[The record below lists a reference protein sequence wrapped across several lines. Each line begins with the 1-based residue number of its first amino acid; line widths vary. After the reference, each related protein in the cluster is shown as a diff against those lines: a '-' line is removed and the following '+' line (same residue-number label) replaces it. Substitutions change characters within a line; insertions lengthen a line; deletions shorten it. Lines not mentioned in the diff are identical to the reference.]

1 MSVEIV
7 KTILKAS
14 LIPLNKS
21 EFKFIEYKVDLKKL
35 YGLCEIFNTDIK
47 NFDDILKNKS
57 KLTQQQIN
65 EFLNISTDDISMCI
79 DSKITNSTE
88 YNKELL
94 KELFKKFDFSTSES
108 INRQTNNIDFIKL
121 FEEITHKTTENLNFS
136 EEGSTTNEDNNQQ
149 SDQEESST
157 EDNENENKNNGI
169 KYLILLFR
177 ELGIISKDKRT
188 SKINPEFTKYFI
200 KYNQVIKP
208 ILNEIQIDFDYFEP
222 KKTNGRIIRP
232 LKLLKVINE
241 QSPNRKNITKKELLE
256 ELIASNFIEISKQ
269 DRQTYYYIKK
279 GLTDDFHKWLLKTY
293 F

>member
-21 EFKFIEYKVDLKKL
+21 EFKFIEYKADLKKL
-35 YGLCEIFNTDIK
+35 FGLCEVFNVDIK

-65 EFLNISTDDISMCI
+65 EFLNISTDDIAGCI
-79 DSKITNSTE
+79 DSKIINSTE

-108 INRQTNNIDFIKL
+108 INRQTNSIDFIKL

-136 EEGSTTNEDNNQQ
+136 EEGSTTNEETT
-149 SDQEESST
+149 QEESST
-157 EDNENENKNNGI
+157 EDNETDKNENKNNGI

-241 QSPNRKNITKKELLE
+241 QSPNRKNTTKKELLE
-256 ELIASNFIEISKQ
+256 ELIASDFIEISKQ

>member
-35 YGLCEIFNTDIK
+35 FGLCEVFNVDIK

-79 DSKITNSTE
+79 DSKIINSTE

-108 INRQTNNIDFIKL
+108 INRQTNSIDFIKL

-136 EEGSTTNEDNNQQ
+136 EEGSTTNEETT
-149 SDQEESST
+149 QEESST
-157 EDNENENKNNGI
+157 EDNETDKTENKNNGI

-241 QSPNRKNITKKELLE
+241 QSPNRKNTTKKELLE
-256 ELIASNFIEISKQ
+256 ELISSDFIEISKQ